1 MGGCPAVV
9 CGIMVESPLADLG
22 DVVERFDHVSVA
34 VNSIR
39 ASLPLVNLLEGR
51 FHDGG
56 DQSSDG
62 FRWVQFCLP
71 GAGKLELIEPLQSA
85 DEDNFLVRFLGT
97 NGEGIHH
104 LTLKVADI
112 EEAIT
117 RAAALGLDVV
127 GIDLSNDGWK
137 EAFVHPKSAN
147 GVLVQLAE
155 WTDRP
160 APDLQLEDVLD
171 KGTE

>member
-1 MGGCPAVV
+1 
-9 CGIMVESPLADLG
+9 
-22 DVVERFDHVSVA
+22 
-34 VNSIR
+34 
-39 ASLPLVNLLEGR
+39 
-51 FHDGG
+51 
-56 DQSSDG
+56 
-62 FRWVQFCLP
+62 
-71 GAGKLELIEPLQSA
+71 
-85 DEDNFLVRFLGT
+85 VRFLAT

-104 LTLKVADI
+104 LTLKVTDI

-117 RAAALGLDVV
+117 RASALELDVV

-137 EAFVHPKSAN
+137 EAFVHPKSAS

-171 KGTE
+171 KGTQ